1 MSHSFPSY
9 TVQDALDD
17 IDMELLQDAVQRD
30 DLGQSVQN
38 ARRFQQE
45 ARQEMLG
52 AATARPDY
60 RALATRQ
67 FQLNDM
73 LLTLLQELATR
84 QRSLELELRVYAPH
98 GAAPGSQAAPAAP
111 AAPPA
116 AAGAPAGSDASQI
129 LATAWDDWQDDERT
143 PPPSEMLVRRLDEI
157 QAVMRD
163 DALALQL
170 EVTPNDTPVVGRLIG
185 NLRAAVHSLVVFYGN
200 QLGARQTEINRVFGG
215 AIQQLLLQQARDQA
229 HLAAGVEALAAEVAA
244 LRTAGVQASGS
255 SASGSSAS
263 GTTDNLE
270 QGREHEQP

>member
-1 MSHSFPSY
+1 
-9 TVQDALDD
+9 
-17 IDMELLQDAVQRD
+17 
-30 DLGQSVQN
+30 
-38 ARRFQQE
+38 
-45 ARQEMLG
+45 
-52 AATARPDY
+52 
-60 RALATRQ
+60 
-67 FQLNDM
+67 
-73 LLTLLQELATR
+73 
-84 QRSLELELRVYAPH
+84 
-98 GAAPGSQAAPAAP
+98 
-111 AAPPA
+111 
-116 AAGAPAGSDASQI
+116 
-129 LATAWDDWQDDERT
+129 
-143 PPPSEMLVRRLDEI
+143 MLVRRLDEI

-215 AIQQLLLQQARDQA
+215 AIQQLLLQQARSQA

-244 LRTAGVQASGS
+244 LRTAGAQASGS